1 MIKIPVE
8 IGKAVE
14 ACGVDFVSVHGRTR
28 AGKYKAP
35 VDYDAIKLWKML
47 FSIPS
52 YCKWWYKDY
61 DKNKSFKIYKCRW
74 NMIGH
79 GP

>member
-1 MIKIPVE
+1 MKNPVE

-35 VDYDAIKLWKML
+35 VDYDAIKSYERSC
-47 FSIPS
+47 FYSC

-61 DKNKSFKIYKCRW
+61 DKAKRF
-74 NMIGH
+74 
-79 GP
+79 